1 MLRSLP
7 EGKTFR
13 LKTGVVFL
21 IGILVLT
28 LAGCES
34 IFGPSADDSDDDED
48 DDGEARILVTNNY
61 GVSLD
66 IYLDGAFQFL
76 IGTGD
81 TTKIHDVTLD
91 DHDLEARLPGTST
104 VVESEEID
112 VTEYSDYTWAI
123 DDSPDINIVNSYG
136 VTLRIYM
143 DGTQY
148 FDIADEENRWI
159 MDVSFGDHFLKALK
173 VSDGKE
179 VASTTLD
186 IDENTDYTWTIK

>member
-1 MLRSLP
+1 MQRGLP
-7 EGKTFR
+7 EGKTLW
-13 LKTGVVFL
+13 LKTGAVFL

-34 IFGPSADDSDDDED
+34 IFGPSSVDDDDDDDE
-48 DDGEARILVTNNY
+48 GEARILVTNNY
-61 GVSLD
+61 GEALD
-66 IYLDGAFQFL
+66 IYMDGVFQFL

-91 DHDLEARLPGTST
+91 DHDLVAKLAGSST

-123 DDSPDINIVNSYG
+123 DDSPDINVLNKYG

-143 DGTQY
+143 DGTY
-148 FDIADEENRWI
+148 RFDISDEENRWL
-159 MDVSFGDHFLKALK
+159 MNVSFGDHFLKAVK
-173 VSDGKE
+173 ASDGME

-186 IDENTDYTWTIK
+186 IDENTDYTWTIN